1 MPTTRVLNTGGLN
14 LYINPIL
21 TGNSLIRA
29 VNVTSEPYGAKS
41 KRSGYTTYL
50 GTPDTAQVN
59 SLFSWTKDDGT
70 TLYTYRASGSVLY
83 YSTQGTGT
91 WTVCGNGTIGASAK
105 VDTTVLNNTLF
116 IADGVGTL
124 RYTTSGT
131 DFTYGS
137 LAPVAVSL
145 NMYQNRIYATG
156 TSSTLFYST
165 TGDGTNWNTSGTSD
179 SSSLTIP
186 GAGKLLKLIKASDRL
201 ISTKNSG
208 LMYRWDGY
216 NLVDTATELGPTSG
230 FAVARKEGYYMYL
243 NRDGIYG
250 FGGGKPQLL
259 SNPIQ
264 QQIYNNSGSGIPGA
278 VFDSA
283 NGGIHRYDY
292 FVSAGT
298 VTDEFTSQTISN
310 AIIKYDFNKNEFLN
324 YRFNNYPTAWHSY
337 KDANGVQQLI
347 VGDASGQCYQI
358 SPSSTTDNGVAIEV
372 SMEFFFTGEAPELEK
387 KFDFLDLYFNPGNEA
402 QVMVA
407 IGDTFSNAQKKW
419 IPVGDCSEGHT
430 EFKFPAGSRGRF
442 LFVKI
447 IEASKTATFKFYGYA
462 VTYEFIKR

>member
-1 MPTTRVLNTGGLN
+1 
-14 LYINPIL
+14 
-21 TGNSLIRA
+21 
-29 VNVTSEPYGAKS
+29 
-41 KRSGYTTYL
+41 
-50 GTPDTAQVN
+50 
-59 SLFSWTKDDGT
+59 
-70 TLYTYRASGSVLY
+70 
-83 YSTQGTGT
+83 
-91 WTVCGNGTIGASAK
+91 
-105 VDTTVLNNTLF
+105 
-116 IADGVGTL
+116 
-124 RYTTSGT
+124 
-131 DFTYGS
+131 
-137 LAPVAVSL
+137 
-145 NMYQNRIYATG
+145 
-156 TSSTLFYST
+156 
-165 TGDGTNWNTSGTSD
+165 
-179 SSSLTIP
+179 
-186 GAGKLLKLIKASDRL
+186 
-201 ISTKNSG
+201 
-208 LMYRWDGY
+208 MYRWDGY